1 MLYYSIISI
10 NIINMKM
17 ELFEI
22 IREPIMRKIFG
33 KKEIQ
38 IIQKQL
44 FGIALTPSEQTT
56 LSRDIRKKF
65 EAVGKLSQYSEEFKL
80 KKGALPAEIVEKT
93 KNKILNSVY
102 AKKIKKII
110 WFGSFVK
117 GEVTFN
123 SDVDL
128 CVEFDEISLKESLKF
143 RAFASDSDMLDVLVY
158 NHLPAKVKKE
168 VDNGRVI
175 YKR

>member
-1 MLYYSIISI
+1 
-10 NIINMKM
+10 
-17 ELFEI
+17 
-22 IREPIMRKIFG
+22 MRKIFG
-33 KKEIQ
+33 KKEIG

-65 EAVGKLSQYSEEFKL
+65 EAVGKLSQYAGEFRL
-80 KKGALPAEIVEKT
+80 KKGALPAGIVEKT
-93 KNKILNSVY
+93 KDKILNSVY
-102 AKKIKKII
+102 AKKIKRIV

-117 GEVTFN
+117 GEITFN
-123 SDVDL
+123 SDIDL

-143 RAFASDSDMLDVLVY
+143 RVFASDSDMLDVLVY
-158 NHLPAKVKKE
+158 NHLQDKVKKE

-175 YKR
+175 YRR